1 MSTLMPHKKS
11 TTVLVGLLLIDL
23 PVFLAVLT
31 VGWFYGFQRT
41 YWTISDWRLAH
52 PWSLLPS
59 LILAVWL
66 ARRWWKAR

>member
-1 MSTLMPHKKS
+1 MSTMLPYKRS

-23 PVFLAVLT
+23 PVFLAVA
-31 VGWFYGFQRT
+31 VFGVVYGFKDT
-41 YWTISDWRLAH
+41 YWTILDWRLAH

-66 ARRWWKAR
+66 VRKWWRA